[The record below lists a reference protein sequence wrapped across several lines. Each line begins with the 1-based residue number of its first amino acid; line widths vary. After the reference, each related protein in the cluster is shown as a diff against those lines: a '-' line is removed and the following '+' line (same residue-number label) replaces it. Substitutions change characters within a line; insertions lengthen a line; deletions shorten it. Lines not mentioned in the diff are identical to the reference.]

1 MRDTVD
7 CAVLM
12 VPEHAGWMREWM
24 DRNEGQLG
32 RVRLYAVGLD
42 GGQHAAQQARETPS
56 PASRQVDA
64 QALLRAAMALRR
76 YDCCILPVTSSS
88 LAWTRTALACAR
100 EQLLTPMLALAR
112 DLKAAAVQDLLGLG
126 LHDFVRVPVCP
137 EELRARVAR
146 LRRSVP
152 AVPGAAEVPG
162 YAGSLPW
169 TAEADAAGAPPPGL
183 AGAAWGEVLPS
194 LPTPMIDGASFAA
207 TEGWLSVAAQAGGM
221 QPGAH
226 TSGWTMGY
234 SSAGG
239 VPALETDGG
248 ANALAATRTGAGAGA
263 AVGLTGS
270 RLDGAVPGVGQNGPP
285 VPRCGAHEAAARS
298 AALHDPRGSLPPVN
312 GAAPGCGGAMPRS
325 LREPATAYGG
335 GRPRLPQ
342 AVIDQALLSMQAA
355 ARIHPDEPFRQA
367 KSRVVASFERDYVR
381 TALSRHSGNVARAA
395 RASAKHRRA
404 FWALMRKHHIDA
416 GPYRLR
422 KSGEGCAGG

>member
-12 VPEHAGWMREWM
+12 VPEHAGWMQEWM

-32 RVRLYAVGLD
+32 RVRLYAVGLGG
-42 GGQHAAQQARETPS
+42 GGQHAARQAGETS
-56 PASRQVDA
+56 SSASASREVDV
-64 QALLRAAMALRR
+64 QALLRVAMTLRR
-76 YDCCILPVTSSS
+76 YDCCILPVTSTS

-100 EQLLTPMLALAR
+100 EQLVTPMLAMAR

-146 LRRSVP
+146 LRRGVP
-152 AVPGAAEVPG
+152 AALDTGEEPGRTASMPWGVDAPAMEGLHAVP
-162 YAGSLPW
+162 S
-169 TAEADAAGAPPPGL
+169 AAGRGDVSPFSSTPLIDVAGYSGL
-183 AGAAWGEVLPS
+183 
-194 LPTPMIDGASFAA
+194 D
-207 TEGWLSVAAQAGGM
+207 GWLSAGAHAGAM

-226 TSGWTMGY
+226 ASGWMLGY
-234 SSAGG
+234 AGSG
-239 VPALETDGG
+239 SVAAPD
-248 ANALAATRTGAGAGA
+248 AATGA

-270 RLDGAVPGVGQNGPP
+270 GLEGAVAGAGPRPG
-285 VPRCGAHEAAARS
+285 ALDAAARS
-298 AALHDPRGSLPPVN
+298 AAVHDYRGSGQPVR
-312 GAAPGCGGAMPRS
+312 GAPGGCASGMPRT
-325 LREPATAYGG
+325 LREPAAAYGG